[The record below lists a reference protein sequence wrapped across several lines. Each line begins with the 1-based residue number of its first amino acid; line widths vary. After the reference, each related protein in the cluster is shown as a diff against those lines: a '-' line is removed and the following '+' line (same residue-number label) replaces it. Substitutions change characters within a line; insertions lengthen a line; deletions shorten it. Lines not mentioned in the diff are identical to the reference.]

1 MKKNNVDALY
11 VCTKNDIFDKTKINE
26 YEKYKEVQEKAS
38 SNRGTS
44 I

>member
-1 MKKNNVDALY
+1 MLY
-11 VCTKNDIFDKTKINE
+11 ICTKNDIFEKTKINE
-26 YEKYKEVQEKAS
+26 YEKHKEVQEKAN